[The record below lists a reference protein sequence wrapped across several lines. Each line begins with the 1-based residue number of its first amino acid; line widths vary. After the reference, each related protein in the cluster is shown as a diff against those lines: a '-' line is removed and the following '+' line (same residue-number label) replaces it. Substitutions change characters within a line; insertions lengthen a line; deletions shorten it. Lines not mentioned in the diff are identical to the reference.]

1 MLLTIGGLGG
11 PDRFLIRSTA
21 ACSSSGIFRIV
32 MKTSSGSDT
41 CFPLLLSSKNNFLVF
56 SCNAF

>member
-41 CFPLLLSSKNNFLVF
+41 CYLAKIIF
-56 SCNAF
+56 